1 MKRLFFII
9 FLISSVTFGQN
20 TKAISQP
27 EKDFET
33 FWTTFKDNY
42 AFFKLK
48 GINWDDTYSTYRPL
62 INKKTKEKELISI
75 FIKMVEPL
83 NDGHITISKGDE
95 VVYKAKK
102 ASQFKQ
108 EFKGVEKEFWT
119 TVDTTLQNN
128 GFSKPAG
135 IGPLFKNEHLYYFS
149 QTPKLGYIRMT
160 RCFGNLES
168 LFDDKKEAEDT
179 KMMLEL
185 FDNMLNQLSNT
196 NAVIIDLRTNGG
208 GHGGLELASRLV
220 KTKTLTHYKSIKQK
234 GSYDTFSEPAPQ
246 YISPNNGVQY
256 LKQVFILTSDKTA
269 SSAEDITISL
279 YKQDNVTTIGT
290 NTSGMLSDM
299 FSGELSNGLSFTLS
313 NQVYYSTDK
322 EILEDKGVPV
332 AFKVINSKKD
342 IENKID
348 PVITETIKL
357 LTEKNKI

>member
-1 MKRLFFII
+1 MKQHFFIL
-9 FLISSVTFGQN
+9 FLISSITFGQN
-20 TKAISQP
+20 TKVVSKP

-33 FWTTFKDNY
+33 FWNTFKDNY

-48 GINWDDTYSTYRPL
+48 KVNWDDTYSTYKPL

-95 VVYKAKK
+95 VIYKAKK
-102 ASQFKQ
+102 TSQFKQ
-108 EFKGVEKEFWT
+108 EFKGVEKEFWK

-128 GFSKPAG
+128 NFSKPTG
-135 IGPLFKNEHLYYFS
+135 IGPLFKNENLYYFS
-149 QTPKLGYIRMT
+149 QTPKIGYIRMT

-168 LFDDKKEAEDT
+168 LFDDKKETEDT
-179 KMMLEL
+179 KLMLEL
-185 FDNMLNQLSNT
+185 FDNMLNKLTNT
-196 NAVIIDLRTNGG
+196 NAIIIDLRTNGG
-208 GHGGLELASRLV
+208 GHGGLELASRFV

-246 YISPNNGVQY
+246 YISPNNGAQF
-256 LKQVFILTSDKTA
+256 LKQLIILTSDKTA

-299 FSGELSNGLSFTLS
+299 FSGELSNGISFTLS

-332 AFKVINSKKD
+332 TLKIMNTKKD
-342 IENKID
+342 IDTKND
-348 PVITETIKL
+348 PVITEALKL
-357 LTEKNKI
+357 INEKSKM